1 MTIPQ
6 PCRVAGGVAAA
17 WILAFGAPQQALA
30 QVATPVTP
38 ALELV
43 PELAAPADGRMLSSP
58 ADLAARLEQLLQ
70 DPALLPAHTGLSVE
84 VAETGQ
90 VLFRHHAAKRF
101 VPASNTKIV
110 SAAVALAELGA
121 DYTWTTRLLADG
133 PIVDGTLN
141 GNLWIVGGGDPH
153 LTRDSLLAW
162 PELLRQAGI
171 ERIQGAV
178 IGDDLAFED
187 PQWGAGWMWDDLY
200 ASWGSGVSALQLS
213 PNRVRGGVVAGA
225 ALGSPATL
233 FQSTEGPVVPI
244 INRVRTGAPG
254 SEVRLR
260 FMPPPEGGTVELV
273 GWVPLSPDTT
283 RLSIA
288 TPHPTMYLLD
298 FVGEMLRLEGITVDS
313 GWRRAE
319 PDEEPAQVFWS
330 HDVISEPLSRVLDL
344 VLKPSDNQM
353 AETLLL
359 TLGLEEGKAGTAE
372 EGLEVVS
379 DRLARWG
386 IAPDAVELTDGSG
399 MSRYNQVTPDALV
412 RLLRAVWRRADF
424 PVFYSALPVA
434 GVDGTL
440 QRRMIRT
447 PAERNAT
454 AKTGS
459 LSAVR
464 ALSGYLT
471 AGDGSTL
478 VFSLLING
486 YAAPGSVAT
495 AIEDLLVEQLS
506 LYRRA
511 VPPGWP
517 GDLDAVEAQRGGLGE

>member
-1 MTIPQ
+1 MVTLGRPLRIL
-6 PCRVAGGVAAA
+6 RGTVAA
-17 WILAFGAPQQALA
+17 WILVAGTPGLALA
-30 QVATPVTP
+30 QVVVPVAP
-38 ALELV
+38 EAGAV
-43 PELAAPADGRMLSSP
+43 PEATAAQAEGRMLSDP
-58 ADLAARLEQLLQ
+58 DELAARLGQLLQ
-70 DPALLPAHTGLSVE
+70 DPALLPAHVGLSVE
-84 VAETGQ
+84 VAETGE
-90 VLFRHHAAKRF
+90 VLFRYQGAKRF

-110 SAAVALAELGA
+110 SAAVALADLGA
-121 DYTWTTRLLADG
+121 DYTWTTRLVADG
-133 PIVDGTLN
+133 PIVGGTLT

-153 LTRDSLLAW
+153 LTRDILRTW

-178 IGDDLAFED
+178 VGDDSAFGD

-213 PNRVRGGVVAGA
+213 PNRVRGGVVPGA
-225 ALGSPATL
+225 AVGASATT
-233 FQSTEGPVVPI
+233 FQSTEGPTVPFV
-244 INRVRTGAPG
+244 NRVRTGAPG

-260 FMPPPEGGTVELV
+260 FFPPPEGGVVELA
-273 GWVPLSPDTT
+273 GWVPLSRDTT
-283 RLSIA
+283 LLSLA
-288 TPHPTMYLLD
+288 TPHPTLYLL
-298 FVGEMLRLEGITVDS
+298 EYLEGVLQQDGITVEG

-319 PDEEPAQVFWS
+319 PDERPARASWS
-330 HDVISEPLSRVLDL
+330 HDVASEPLSRILSL

-359 TLGLEEGKAGTAE
+359 TLGLAEGKSGTAA
-372 EGLEVVS
+372 EGLKVVS
-379 DRLARWG
+379 GRLARWG
-386 IAPDAVELTDGSG
+386 IAPGAVELTDGSG

-412 RLLRAVWRRADF
+412 RLLRAMWRRADF

-440 QRRMIRT
+440 RRRLIRT
-447 PAERNAT
+447 PAERNAA
-454 AKTGS
+454 AKTGA

-478 VFSLLING
+478 IFSLLING
-486 YAAPGSVAT
+486 YSAPGSVAT
-495 AIEDLLVEQLS
+495 AIEDLLVEQLA

-511 VPPGWP
+511 IPPGWP
-517 GDLDAVEAQRGGLGE
+517 GDLREGG